1 MASSEHTALSL
12 PHPSVCPKRKQTMGN
27 VNSLKLANIDNC
39 VWKAH
44 PFTLQ
49 APYVEYLLVEKK
61 KKNQMACIYQAFGH

>member
-1 MASSEHTALSL
+1 
-12 PHPSVCPKRKQTMGN
+12 MGN

-61 KKNQMACIYQAFGH
+61 KKKSNGLYLPSLWALIRICVSCLMS

>member
-1 MASSEHTALSL
+1 
-12 PHPSVCPKRKQTMGN
+12 MGN

-61 KKNQMACIYQAFGH
+61 KKIKWPVFTKPLGIDKDPCLMPYELI